1 MPRREIFMNENS
13 KLEEARYFYQ
23 VMQESLNR
31 RKPFVY
37 NLSAFLSAARSVLQY
52 TLKEARTKAGG
63 RQWYETQ
70 MANHRTLVF
79 FKDKRDV
86 NIHSAPVNPK
96 QDVAIALTE
105 TIHVSEALA
114 IRIMDA
120 EGHVVGESST
130 QGPAPPPPAPEIPPV
145 ISTKYTFPDWVGNE
159 DVPALSK
166 LYLQELEA
174 IVNNGIAKGF
184 LTP

>member
-1 MPRREIFMNENS
+1 MNENS

-70 MANHRTLVF
+70 MASHRTLVF

-96 QDVAIALTE
+96 QDVAIAFTE

-130 QGPAPPPPAPEIPPV
+130 QGPAPPHGDSSSP
-145 ISTKYTFPDWVGNE
+145 
-159 DVPALSK
+159 
-166 LYLQELEA
+166 
-174 IVNNGIAKGF
+174 
-184 LTP
+184 